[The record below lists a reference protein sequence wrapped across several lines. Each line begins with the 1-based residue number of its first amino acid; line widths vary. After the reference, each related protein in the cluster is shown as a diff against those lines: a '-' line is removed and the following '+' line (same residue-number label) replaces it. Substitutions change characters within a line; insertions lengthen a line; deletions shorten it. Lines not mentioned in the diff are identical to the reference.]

1 MAAMRTAMVTFTAYG
16 DTLLLNSAKGAPAWR
31 LSLERRSTALRPL
44 GEGLEGLEPGTGTS
58 KEEPAQKGG
67 GFNLLK
73 LF

>member
-1 MAAMRTAMVTFTAYG
+1 MVTFTAYG

-31 LSLERRSTALRPL
+31 LSLERRSTAQRPL
-44 GEGLEGLEPGTGTS
+44 GEGLEPGTGTG